1 MGGDLTGDTKATNP
15 LTREVRGLASAQLR
29 EELEGLEAERDR
41 RAAAHDDDLLGRIRA
56 TRERLAVLELVPRST
71 LTLKGPIGSGLLLE
85 RIAPPDDLLRAT
97 GHGDAAERGF
107 LRAGIVGMLAA
118 PGGLGKSQALIQ
130 LAVSVATGLP
140 WLDRF
145 EVVKPGKVL
154 LLLGEEPPEEL
165 ARRVQRTAAMMGILP
180 EKALELGIGRRADHA
195 DRADG
200 LARNLWA
207 EGLAGRR
214 LALQSVERD
223 KPAEE
228 AFAGELRDFLRDN
241 AGDDGW
247 RLVVLDP
254 LSRFAGPLAEKDN
267 YAATVLIETLE
278 GLRDAP
284 GKPAVLVAHHTN
296 KGGLTGATDQGAAR
310 GSSALVDGVRW
321 VCNLELVASADEADT
336 KKADRSRVRLNPV
349 KSNYGPGL
357 GPIMLA
363 RENFGFLRALGEN
376 ELEVKPAMKVEKP
389 KPTKADPK
397 QPSPGIG

>member
-1 MGGDLTGDTKATNP
+1 MTEDEKVTNP
-15 LTREVRGLASAQLR
+15 LTAEARATAEAQLR
-29 EELEGLEAERDR
+29 ANLADDEKRRDEL
-41 RAAAHDDDLLGRIRA
+41 AAAADPGLLGRIR
-56 TRERLAVLELVPRST
+56 ERRDRLEALKAKPGSV
-71 LTLKGPIGSGLLLE
+71 LTLKGPIGAARLLE
-85 RIAPPDDLLRAT
+85 QLPVPDDLLRVP
-97 GHGDAAERGF
+97 GRGDTAERGF

-145 EVVKPGKVL
+145 DVVKPGKVL

-165 ARRVQRTAAMMGILP
+165 ARRVQRTAAMMGLLP
-180 EKALELGIGRRADHA
+180 EKAHELGLGRLGAHE
-195 DRADG
+195 DRADD
-200 LARNLWA
+200 LAVNLWA

-214 LALQSVERD
+214 LALQSAEKD
-223 KPAEE
+223 KPTEE
-228 AFAGELRDFLRDN
+228 PFAAELRAFLADN

-267 YAATVLIETLE
+267 YAATVLVETLE
-278 GLRDAP
+278 LLRDAP

-296 KGGLTGATDQGAAR
+296 KGALSGGTDQGAAR

-321 VCNLELVASADEADT
+321 VCNLELVVDGDIAE
-336 KKADRSRVRLNPV
+336 KKVRRDRVRLNPV

-357 GPIMLA
+357 GPVMLA
-363 RENFGFLRALGEN
+363 RERFGFLRALGED
-376 ELEVKPAMKVEKP
+376 ELEE
-389 KPTKADPK
+389 PTTTAKLTRAKGSKGADKAAGSEEWDP
-397 QPSPGIG
+397 